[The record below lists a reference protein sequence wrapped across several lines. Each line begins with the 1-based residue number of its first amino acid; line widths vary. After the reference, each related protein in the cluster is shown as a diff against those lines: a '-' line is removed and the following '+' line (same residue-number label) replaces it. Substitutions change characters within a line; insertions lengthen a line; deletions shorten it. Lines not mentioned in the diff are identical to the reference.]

1 MKSPLF
7 RNVIVT
13 SLVAGLL
20 AYAMPLSAAPRDR
33 QNDGRNGND
42 SYYSQPDRNYG
53 QAQNDSYRAPRDQ
66 RDQGQGGDDSHYYS
80 QPDDRAR
87 QRDDSYRTPRGQD
100 SRDRNGNWNQ
110 GDDRQ
115 RSYAQPTYSPD
126 YNQPAPQPVYQQ
138 HRSLGKSVLI
148 VGGSAAAGAGIGAL
162 AGGGKGAGI
171 GAIVGGLG
179 GLIFD
184 RATAH
189 H

>member
-1 MKSPLF
+1 LNMKNSWF
-7 RNVIVT
+7 RNAIVT
-13 SLVAGLL
+13 ALVAALT
-20 AYAMPLSAAPRDR
+20 AFAIPANAAPRDR
-33 QNDGRNGND
+33 NNNQDNQRYDSQDNRRNGND
-42 SYYSQPDRNYG
+42 
-53 QAQNDSYRAPRDQ
+53 DSYRNQ
-66 RDQGQGGDDSHYYS
+66 
-80 QPDDRAR
+80 
-87 QRDDSYRTPRGQD
+87 DDSYRGQD
-100 SRDRNGNWNQ
+100 DSGNQRDQNYRGRNGDWRNNRNNRGSNDNRWRNDGGQ
-110 GDDRQ
+110 QAYDR
-115 RSYAQPTYSPD
+115 AV

-179 GLIFD
+179 GFIFD